1 MDREEHVIEGCCQE
15 RPLGDAPAVS
25 LNGVRFYR

>member
-15 RPLGDAPAVS
+15 RPLGAAVS
-25 LNGVRFYR
+25 LTGVRFYR